1 MYYYPSKILHLLQF
15 CHPTHGRSE
24 VIFFS
29 YYSKFTKQSHV
40 LDHFACTRHYW
51 KLGFFSVCAKTH
63 RKIRIPSEKYF
74 SDGVPSEKYPQK
86 YDDRKIQLFCVFAV
100 RNNFSV
106 GVTRTEKLRQPR
118 LNLNVVCVYPHRK
131 KEKPD
136 RKMIFLQV
144 LHAQKNCVSPD

>member
-1 MYYYPSKILHLLQF
+1 MV
-15 CHPTHGRSE
+15 E
-24 VIFFS
+24 VKLFFFS

-106 GVTRTEKLRQPR
+106 GVTRTEKLGLAR
-118 LNLNVVCVYPHRK
+118 LKIKFLCIIPHRK
-131 KEKPD
+131 KKNPTEKS
-136 RKMIFLQV
+136 FF
-144 LHAQKNCVSPD
+144 C